1 MIKSY
6 DTWPTKLQLAFE
18 LQLNGWTVEVVDGT
32 LAREVRWRQLS
43 LPQPQPWLAEKANI
57 RKRLHQD
64 VPCHALHQHLL
75 LLPPSPPSSSF
86 LLEKLCRKQGLGQ
99 RRHLSKNQDY
109 KSSSVLKVTSIWKGP
124 EKLPRSFIPCT
135 TQSSR
140 LHPAPGPASVPRKG
154 FSWPKAILS
163 QPSSFS
169 CKTPSIRSITGL
181 PWSAGSEKQLREGE
195 ENTFGE
201 EDATIR
207 VRVEMIGSILC
218 SEVLIQILK
227 NLQSCLG
234 IQQRKSKSTDIT
246 SC

>member
-1 MIKSY
+1 MIKSQ

-43 LPQPQPWLAEKANI
+43 LPQPQPWLAEKVNI
-57 RKRLHQD
+57 RKILHQD

-75 LLPPSPPSSSF
+75 LLPPSPPSFSF
-86 LLEKLCRKQGLGQ
+86 LLEKLCPNQRLGQ
-99 RRHLSKNQDY
+99 GRDLRENQDY

-140 LHPAPGPASVPRKG
+140 LHPAPASVPRKG

-163 QPSSFS
+163 QLSSFS
-169 CKTPSIRSITGL
+169 CKTPSIRSFTGL

-201 EDATIR
+201 EDATTR

-227 NLQSCLG
+227 NLHSCLG
-234 IQQRKSKSTDIT
+234 IQQWKSKSTDIT
-246 SC
+246 FC